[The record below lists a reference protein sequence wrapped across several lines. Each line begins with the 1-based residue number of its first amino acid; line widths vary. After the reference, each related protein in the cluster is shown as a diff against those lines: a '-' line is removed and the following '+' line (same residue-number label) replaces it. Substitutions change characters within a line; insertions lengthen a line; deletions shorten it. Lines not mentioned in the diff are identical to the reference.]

1 MDLRETLGTAA
12 ASLAGHKLRSA
23 LTMLGMIFGV
33 GAVIAML
40 SIGEGAE
47 REAQAT
53 IERMGLRNVLVRGLD
68 LLPQEAQ
75 RVRAKSQGLS
85 PRDELAVAEA
95 VPGVRRVSPRRSIE
109 AWKVRSDLGATSAAV
124 HGVSPAHR
132 EVTEIALAEGRFLDA
147 RDEAGHAQVCVLG
160 QAARRALFGFE
171 PVLGRPVK
179 VNDVWLEVVGVL
191 ASSPPAAAATAGAG
205 ALPPG
210 AEIYLPLSTA
220 RRKFANDPLAS
231 PYDELIVHL
240 DPEVS
245 PQRAARQID
254 ELLTRLHA
262 GERDYTIVVPE
273 ALLEQARRTQRLFRI
288 VMASIAGISLL
299 VGGIGI
305 MNILLATVL
314 ERTREI
320 GVRRAVG
327 ARKRD
332 IRRQFLAEAL
342 ALAGAGGVA
351 GIVFGYA
358 MAQVVATWAGWA
370 TVVTPGAVLL
380 ATGVA
385 TAVGL
390 ASGLY
395 PAARAAGLDPAE
407 ALRWE

>member
-53 IERMGLRNVLVRGLD
+53 IERMGLRNVLVRGLE

-95 VPGVRRVSPRRSIE
+95 VPGVVRVSPRLSIE
-109 AWKVRSDLGATSAAV
+109 AWKVRSNLGATSAAV

-132 EVTEIALAEGRFLDA
+132 EVTEIPLAEGRFLDPL
-147 RDEAGHAQVCVLG
+147 DEAGHAQVCVLG
-160 QAARRALFGFE
+160 QAVRRALFGFG
-171 PVLGRPVK
+171 PTLGQPVK

-191 ASSPPAAAATAGAG
+191 ASSPPAATASAGAG
-205 ALPPG
+205 ALPAG

-220 RRKFANDPLAS
+220 RRKFATDPLAS

-273 ALLEQARRTQRLFRI
+273 ALLDQARRTQRLFRI

-327 ARKRD
+327 AKKRD

-351 GIVFGYA
+351 GIVFGFA
-358 MAQVVATWAGWA
+358 MAKVVATWAGWA